1 MGNPN
6 TVNAIKQHI
15 TGGSTQGSALCIF
28 EHEGTMWATNK
39 YWVTPASRVAPLLEK
54 FNLDPGVRGAYEVNG
69 GIHRSEAMEAVAAEK
84 LGRYLD
90 PAHYPVAL
98 VPSLVAGEQVY
109 TRARTG
115 HYRAVYQAAD
125 GAFLGPVADDLE
137 WLSMVYS
144 LPTEDDCYYGTV
156 RYMAAEPGEG
166 ARVVA
171 VIADLI
177 RRVSPVTYGTDPVT
191 REQTRHGGE
200 TENMGPRVLGFL
212 TVATLGAGK

>member
-6 TVNAIKQHI
+6 TVSAIKQHI
-15 TGGSTQGSALCIF
+15 TGGSTRGSDLCVF
-28 EHEGTMWATNK
+28 EHEGVMWATNK

-54 FNLDPGVRGAYEVNG
+54 FNLDPGVPGAYTVNG
-69 GIHRSEAMEAVAAEK
+69 GIRRNEAADYVAASK
-84 LGRYLD
+84 LGRYID
-90 PAHYPVAL
+90 PAQYPVAL
-98 VPSLVAGEQVY
+98 VPSVVAGKQAY
-109 TRARTG
+109 TRSDTG
-115 HYRAVYQAAD
+115 HYRAVYQSAD

-137 WLSMVYS
+137 WLSMAYS
-144 LPTEDDCYYGTV
+144 LPVEKDCRYGDV

-177 RRVSPVTYGTDPVT
+177 RRLSPVTYGTDPVT

-200 TENMGPRVLGFL
+200 TENLGPRVLGFL
-212 TVATLGAGK
+212 TVATLEAGK